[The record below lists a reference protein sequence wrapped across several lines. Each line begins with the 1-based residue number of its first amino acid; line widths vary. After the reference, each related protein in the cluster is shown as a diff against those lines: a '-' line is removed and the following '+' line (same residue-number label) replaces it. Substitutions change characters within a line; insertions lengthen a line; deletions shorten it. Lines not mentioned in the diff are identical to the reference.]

1 VIALELLRART
12 SLAFDDVRTGELIS
26 SKDSLSLSLS
36 LSLSSF
42 GSHLALFAYGVG
54 YGDVVSA
61 TEEGGELRFR
71 AVLERSGHTTGR
83 VALYSPEYG
92 AEAKAAVHQ
101 LGCDT
106 EDSHLP
112 SLFSVDIP
120 PSVDFDAVIRVL
132 EQGHNED
139 RWDFEIAN
147 PS

>member
-26 SKDSLSLSLS
+26 SKDSLSRLSVVNS
-36 LSLSSF
+36 PF
-42 GSHLALFAYGVG
+42 FAYGVG